1 MAPGGSAV
9 PGRSAVPDRTAD
21 WCRTGVTL
29 APAGSPV
36 PVVCGPTAEGDAN
49 GCHDGAAVS
58 EGAPP
63 AGDGGGVV
71 RDRVAG
77 GGASVVGAARGC
89 AAEDPKP
96 GGTSCSDGGGS
107 SPSSIF
113 RPCRMRARTARSLRH
128 DRARHH
134 VNVPPSPSGWRS
146 WLPCVRGKADI
157 SWRST
162 IKPSS
167 PKAGDVAQCD
177 YLTTINNDNLGH
189 DHCSGVQ
196 SKSSTLSLFSQF
208 NRHNTCA
215 LFPHPLRNSIQC
227 GDNLHKG
234 HTSRLAASGHPV
246 DAEWRAFPSAIDGP
260 SLALWRYRWAID
272 GVVRG
277 SPLVDECGISRIQ
290 GHTRSGA
297 AD

>member
-1 MAPGGSAV
+1 MTS
-9 PGRSAVPDRTAD
+9 GRSAVSGRTAD
-21 WCRTGVTL
+21 SGRTGVTR

-36 PVVCGPTAEGDAN
+36 PVGCRVVAGGEAN
-49 GCHDGAAVS
+49 GCHDGAAGEAAVG
-58 EGAPP
+58 EGVAGGPA
-63 AGDGGGVV
+63 AGDGGGVAQDGIV
-71 RDRVAG
+71 GGCVVGSRVARGRVAG
-77 GGASVVGAARGC
+77 DGGIGVFGGGGVEVFAGGASVVGAARGC
-89 AAEDPKP
+89 AAEDPKSA
-96 GGTSCSDGGGS
+96 GTSCSDGGGS

-134 VNVPPSPSGWRS
+134 VNVPPSPSGRRS

-177 YLTTINNDNLGH
+177 YLTTINNDNLAH

-215 LFPHPLRNSIQC
+215 LFSHSLR
-227 GDNLHKG
+227 
-234 HTSRLAASGHPV
+234 
-246 DAEWRAFPSAIDGP
+246 
-260 SLALWRYRWAID
+260 
-272 GVVRG
+272 
-277 SPLVDECGISRIQ
+277 
-290 GHTRSGA
+290 
-297 AD
+297 ADHSMRR